1 MEDPQINPHTYE
13 HLIFDKEARIYN
25 GEKTNSSMSGAGTTG
40 QLHVKERN
48 QNTS

>member
-25 GEKTNSSMSGAGTTG
+25 GGKIASSINGAGKAE
-40 QLHVKERN
+40 QLCVKEREW
-48 QNTS
+48 NTS